1 MGSIE
6 HLLLLSNNLNII
18 LLIGLAIFFGTIA
31 AKILQKIHIPQII
44 GYITI
49 GIILGPFLKI
59 ISPATIETMESF
71 NLFALGVI
79 GFLIGGELKRD
90 IFVKFGK
97 QVIAILLFEGLAAFF
112 LVGVSSFLA
121 MQFFV
126 DWQTALAVGVVF
138 GAICAAT
145 DPASTVNVLWE
156 YKTRGPLTSM
166 LTAIVALDDLLALLL
181 YITSISI
188 AGMLKGHQQESAAAI
203 IFHSLYEILGSFGL
217 GVAAALLLKW
227 ILKRIDDN
235 EKTLVFSLGA
245 IALTIGVSASLG
257 LDVILSTMVLGIILI
272 NVLPRRSLRSFEL
285 VREFSPPVYVLFF
298 VVIGARFVF
307 HLGTII
313 WLLAAIYVIGSIIGK
328 TVGSKIGAVYSKAV
342 PTVRKY
348 LGYCLYQQGTIAIAL
363 MIMASTRFEGP
374 IRETMVS
381 VIIIGVFV
389 LQFIGPLCVKIGI
402 KKAGEVGM
410 NITEEDLIKTYQ
422 ISDVMDTKVP
432 LISAGMCLGEVI
444 QVVSQTNN
452 FYYPV
457 VDNEKKLIGAVTLDG
472 IRNTFTTQ
480 ELNDWLVA
488 LDIMEP
494 IIVKQV
500 PEVALSE
507 AFYRAEKL
515 DIEHVPI
522 VSSDKDDT
530 FVGILDCRTV
540 HRALTAEVLERQRKA
555 DSMQKIST

>member
-1 MGSIE
+1 
-6 HLLLLSNNLNII
+6 
-18 LLIGLAIFFGTIA
+18 
-31 AKILQKIHIPQII
+31 
-44 GYITI
+44 
-49 GIILGPFLKI
+49 
-59 ISPATIETMESF
+59 
-71 NLFALGVI
+71 V
-79 GFLIGGELKRD
+79 
-90 IFVKFGK
+90 
-97 QVIAILLFEGLAAFF
+97 
-112 LVGVSSFLA
+112 
-121 MQFFV
+121 
-126 DWQTALAVGVVF
+126 
-138 GAICAAT
+138 
-145 DPASTVNVLWE
+145 
-156 YKTRGPLTSM
+156 
-166 LTAIVALDDLLALLL
+166 
-181 YITSISI
+181 
-188 AGMLKGHQQESAAAI
+188 AAI

-217 GVAAALLLKW
+217 GVVAALLLKW

-235 EKTLVFSLGA
+235 EKTLVFSLGV
-245 IALTIGVSASLG
+245 ISLTIGVSAGLG

-272 NVLPRRSLRSFEL
+272 NILPRRSLRSFEL
-285 VREFSPPVYVLFF
+285 IREFSPPVYVLFF
-298 VVIGARFVF
+298 VVIGARFIF

-328 TVGSKIGAVYSKAV
+328 TIGSKIGAVYSKAV
-342 PTVRKY
+342 PTVKKY
-348 LGYCLYQQGTIAIAL
+348 LGFCLYQQGTIAIAL

-381 VIIIGVFV
+381 VIIIGVFI
-389 LQFIGPLCVKIGI
+389 LQFIGPICVKIGT

-422 ISDVMDTKVP
+422 ISDVMDTRVP

-444 QVVSQTNN
+444 QVVSQTSN

-457 VDNEKKLIGAVTLDG
+457 VDSDKRLIGAVTLDG

-507 AFYRAEKL
+507 AFDRAEKL

-530 FVGILDCRTV
+530 FVGILNCRSV
-540 HRALTAEVLERQRKA
+540 HRALSAEVLERQRKA